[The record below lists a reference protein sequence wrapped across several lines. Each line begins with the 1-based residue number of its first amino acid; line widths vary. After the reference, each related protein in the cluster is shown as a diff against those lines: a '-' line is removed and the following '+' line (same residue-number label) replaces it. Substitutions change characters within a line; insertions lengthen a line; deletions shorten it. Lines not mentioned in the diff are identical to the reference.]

1 MVTRSRFILLPRK
14 LAGPAL
20 NVSHAAEAVISH
32 ERSLY
37 GCFSSPLLSNLLY
50 QRSNITSILLTGVS
64 LLAMFIA
71 MLITALISWLSLA
84 LVARFPYRI

>member
-1 MVTRSRFILLPRK
+1 MV
-14 LAGPAL
+14 A
-20 NVSHAAEAVISH
+20 
-32 ERSLY
+32 
-37 GCFSSPLLSNLLY
+37 SPLLSNLFY
-50 QRSNITSILLTGVS
+50 QRSNITYILLTGVS